1 MLPVHYTETKWNHN
15 ENLPLTVSHHCII
28 PLPPIHRRLLSR
40 IIKREHWCFPLPI
53 SCFLFLTW
61 IFNWAISNHL
71 FCYASSL
78 LCHVQ
83 LESIVSET
91 GIKYT
96 WSCED
101 ERKMYYLEERRYYSC
116 FFASVHQDR
125 GSAVEE
131 KTAWYAHWNVNASQL
146 KLVCRHIS
154 FHLFQWRIIDRALE
168 VLLIDPELNH
178 ELLENSI

>member
-28 PLPPIHRRLLSR
+28 PLPPIHRRLLSQ

-78 LCHVQ
+78 LCRMQ
-83 LESIVSET
+83 LEGIVSET
-91 GIKYT
+91 DIKYK
-96 WSCED
+96 WSRQD
-101 ERKMYYLEERRYYSC
+101 ESWMYYLEKYYS
-116 FFASVHQDR
+116 FLHGVHQDR
-125 GSAVEE
+125 MSMLEE
-131 KTAWYAHWNVNASQL
+131 KLALKGHWN
-146 KLVCRHIS
+146 KCFPTHT
-154 FHLFQWRIIDRALE
+154 F
-168 VLLIDPELNH
+168 LLIFFF
-178 ELLENSI
+178 SI